1 VDFDIG
7 RSYCNYWGAVK
18 KDCTWLQTDLQA
30 RKEMEL
36 HKVSH
41 IAPNVGQA
49 PGFFCYYLVCPR
61 KAEHQCLCEE
71 LPEYLCYYGREPQ
84 SGFSF
89 HELQAYGNL
98 PEHQVELVSRALYSS
113 LIL

>member
-1 VDFDIG
+1 MSCHLDHVCTQCHLPLEIDNVDFDIG

-36 HKVSH
+36 HKVLH

-49 PGFFCYYLVCPR
+49 PGFFC
-61 KAEHQCLCEE
+61 
-71 LPEYLCYYGREPQ
+71 CY
-84 SGFSF
+84 
-89 HELQAYGNL
+89 
-98 PEHQVELVSRALYSS
+98 
-113 LIL
+113 